1 MTSASPSPR
10 LGKRLRI
17 FLGEADE
24 WQGRPLYRVILE
36 RVQQH
41 GAIGA
46 TVLHGI
52 EGFGP
57 AHHLSTDRL
66 PDVSDARLATDPRC
80 QFGGVTYDTGNYPA
94 TAIIEGGIS
103 FTRAT
108 RVEFAYQSGNTIT
121 PVPMDGVTRRRAY
134 ECCQPMPSGPMR
146 VSFELAVRERNGVG
160 PRPLMATSVC
170 V

>member
-1 MTSASPSPR
+1 MTATSPSPR

-17 FLGEADE
+17 FIGEADE

-41 GAIGA
+41 GAMGA

-66 PDVSDARLATDPRC
+66 PDVSDNLPL
-80 QFGGVTYDTGNYPA
+80 
-94 TAIIEGGIS
+94 IIEIVDSMERIERLLPVLDQLVQRG
-103 FTRAT
+103 
-108 RVEFAYQSGNTIT
+108 TIT
-121 PVPMDGVTRRRAY
+121 VVPVEIVYSGRRR
-134 ECCQPMPSGPMR
+134 
-146 VSFELAVRERNGVG
+146 
-160 PRPLMATSVC
+160 
-170 V
+170 